1 MRTYKIFTLNEKGKD
16 KMHSNEVRNVNNWT
30 DINLIG
36 KEIENIGNDKSTET
50 VIAKLLYHIAIEL
63 NSINE
68 HINER
73 KEHNVA
79 T

>member
-1 MRTYKIFTLNEKGKD
+1 MNSK
-16 KMHSNEVRNVNNWT
+16 EVQNFNNWT
-30 DINLIG
+30 DISIIG
-36 KEIENIGNDKSTET
+36 SEIENIAKDKSMNT

-73 KEHNVA
+73 KEHNV
-79 T
+79 TT

>member
-1 MRTYKIFTLNEKGKD
+1 
-16 KMHSNEVRNVNNWT
+16 MHSNEVRNVNNWT
-30 DINLIG
+30 DISIIG
-36 KEIENIGNDKSTET
+36 EEIENIGNVKSMEK

-73 KEHNVA
+73 KEHNA
-79 T
+79 TT

>member
-1 MRTYKIFTLNEKGKD
+1 
-16 KMHSNEVRNVNNWT
+16 MHSNEVRNVNNWT
-30 DINLIG
+30 DISIIG
-36 KEIENIGNDKSTET
+36 KEIENIGNDKSMDT

-73 KEHNVA
+73 KEQNA
-79 T
+79 TT

>member
-30 DINLIG
+30 DISIIG
-36 KEIENIGNDKSTET
+36 EEIENIGNVKSMEK

-73 KEHNVA
+73 KEHNA
-79 T
+79 TT

>member
-1 MRTYKIFTLNEKGKD
+1 
-16 KMHSNEVRNVNNWT
+16 MHKSEVRNVNNWT
-30 DINLIG
+30 DLSIIG
-36 KEIENIGNDKSTET
+36 KEIENIGNDKSMET

-73 KEHNVA
+73 KEHNA
-79 T
+79 IT

>member
-1 MRTYKIFTLNEKGKD
+1 
-16 KMHSNEVRNVNNWT
+16 MHSNEVRNVNNWT
-30 DINLIG
+30 DISIIG
-36 KEIENIGNDKSTET
+36 KEIENIGNDKSMET

-73 KEHNVA
+73 KEHNV
-79 T
+79 TT

>member
-1 MRTYKIFTLNEKGKD
+1 MRTYKILTLTEKGKD
-16 KMHSNEVRNVNNWT
+16 TMHSNEVRNVNNWT
-30 DINLIG
+30 DISIIG
-36 KEIENIGNDKSTET
+36 REIENIGNDKSTET
-50 VIAKLLYHIAIEL
+50 VIAKLLSHIAIEL

>member
-1 MRTYKIFTLNEKGKD
+1 
-16 KMHSNEVRNVNNWT
+16 MHSKEVRNVNNWT
-30 DINLIG
+30 DISIIG
-36 KEIENIGNDKSTET
+36 EEIENIGNVKSMEK

-73 KEHNVA
+73 KEHNA
-79 T
+79 TT

>member
-1 MRTYKIFTLNEKGKD
+1 
-16 KMHSNEVRNVNNWT
+16 MHSNEVRNVNNWT
-30 DINLIG
+30 DISIIG
-36 KEIENIGNDKSTET
+36 KEIENIGNDKSMEK

-73 KEHNVA
+73 KDQNA
-79 T
+79 TT

>member
-1 MRTYKIFTLNEKGKD
+1 
-16 KMHSNEVRNVNNWT
+16 MHKSEVRNVNNWT
-30 DINLIG
+30 DLSIIG
-36 KEIENIGNDKSTET
+36 KEIENIGNDKSMET

-73 KEHNVA
+73 KEHNV
-79 T
+79 TT

>member
-1 MRTYKIFTLNEKGKD
+1 MD
-16 KMHSNEVRNVNNWT
+16 
-30 DINLIG
+30 
-36 KEIENIGNDKSTET
+36 T

>member
-1 MRTYKIFTLNEKGKD
+1 MMTYKIFTLNEKGKD

-30 DINLIG
+30 DITLIG
-36 KEIENIGNDKSTET
+36 KEIENIANDKSTET

-68 HINER
+68 HINKR